1 MAFDPIQEDCLRL
14 ILANMEREAF
24 SSSKTPCTSIVPP
37 RRSKTTP
44 RRSSTPIVSAR
55 FTWYP
60 RQRRSST
67 TVRRSHRPNRT
78 PRRSSTL
85 RRTTCARRPSS
96 TRAIGMPSACSPPCN
111 RNRTTSSSPICSTI
125 AQTSNATSSTSSRTH
140 RTPTKRSS
148 RAIWGSGPPTLDC
161 HARLAAVHRRAVP
174 HGPHVR
180 RGGPESYPLDMAGI
194 RHTGMLALAKLEVR
208 PRNSNATVR
217 AMQPPINLRARAPRA
232 AHNPAATHR
241 TRGALS
247 RR

>member
-85 RRTTCARRPSS
+85 RRTTCASDRARPAQLGCPAHARHPAIGIGRRTHLLSARPSRRCR
-96 TRAIGMPSACSPPCN
+96 TR
-111 RNRTTSSSPICSTI
+111 
-125 AQTSNATSSTSSRTH
+125 
-140 RTPTKRSS
+140 
-148 RAIWGSGPPTLDC
+148 
-161 HARLAAVHRRAVP
+161 RRAP
-174 HGPHVR
+174 PRGRIEPLR
-180 RGGPESYPLDMAGI
+180 RGVRARFGAAALQRWIAMLASRLFIAGQYRMALMCAEEGLRAYPLDMAGI
-194 RHTGMLALAKLEVR
+194 RHTGMLALAKLEVAPEELKR
-208 PRNSNATVR
+208 YRSRHAAAYQLAGKSASRRT
-217 AMQPPINLRARAPRA
+217 QPGG
-232 AHNPAATHR
+232 THR